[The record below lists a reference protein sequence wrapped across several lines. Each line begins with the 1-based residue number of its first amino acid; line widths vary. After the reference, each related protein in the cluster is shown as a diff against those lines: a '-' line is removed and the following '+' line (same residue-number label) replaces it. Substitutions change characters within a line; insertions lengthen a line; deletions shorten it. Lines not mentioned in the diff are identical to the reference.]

1 MLAVVQSNRLEAL
14 ADALVDVVR
23 RPPPPSGVARGPLEP
38 ETIVVQNAGMGR
50 WLAQQLARRLGL
62 CANVRF
68 PFPAAF
74 LWDAARAFLADVPE
88 ASPLEA
94 AVATWHLTALLRD
107 VAADDDPR
115 FAPLRAYLA
124 AGDERQAW
132 ELARR
137 IADVFDQYLVYR
149 PDWILGWEEG
159 EGDDWQAELWR
170 RLVARAGGGHR
181 ARVQYDLTRALRNR
195 TPPRAPLPARV
206 SLFGIPTLP
215 PAYVALFQ
223 ALAEHLDV
231 RFFVVNPSEVYIGD
245 VRAPRERRRDEREPI
260 DGNPLVASLGRQG
273 RELLDL
279 VIGTGEERD
288 AFVAPGDGDLLHALQ
303 DDLLVLRDRTREP
316 APDTTIAA
324 GDRSLQL
331 HVCHS
336 PMREVEVLHDQLL
349 RCFEELP
356 GLDASGIVVMAPDI
370 ERYAPCIEA
379 VFGTAPRD
387 RFIPFTIADRSA
399 RAESPLVEA
408 FLAVLDLPGSRYE
421 ASRLLALLDVA
432 AVRRRLGLGDGD
444 LELVQH
450 WVEESGIRWA
460 TDAAMR
466 ARLGLPATPEH
477 TWRFGLDRLLLGYA
491 FPGDGVQR
499 VGDVLP
505 TDAVEGSDAQV
516 LGRLAAFVD
525 AVGALDV
532 VLAAPR
538 PPAAWADDL
547 EAVLDELFAP
557 AGIELEAAQAI
568 RTALAALETT
578 AAAASLDTPLSLD
591 VVRAALAEL
600 LGAAFSSGRF
610 LAGSVTFC
618 AMVPMRAIP
627 FDVVCLLGLDDRS
640 FPRARRPPSFDRVAE
655 ERRPGDRSPRDDD
668 RWLFLE
674 AILSARR
681 RLILSHV
688 GRGIRDNNEIPPSVV
703 VSELLDYV
711 RRGFGNP
718 GVVTRHPLQ
727 PFSREYFQPG
737 RPAGLVSYSDD
748 LCRASRR
755 RDGERAAG
763 RPLLSTALPPPA
775 AITLERVPLASLLRF
790 FELPTSWLLRERL
803 RIRLEAATPS
813 AASREPFVLDR
824 LDDYRLREALLALHG
839 RVDDPAELLAL
850 LRAQGALPHGAAAAI
865 ALDRACAAVADF
877 AERVATARAGE
888 RPPLPIEVVAGPV
901 RIAGELRGLTPRGLV
916 DHRLAKPKAR
926 DAVSLW
932 LRHLLLNASAP
943 PGIEARS
950 LWLGLEDS
958 FGFAPLADAPALLAA
973 LGELFVRGQ
982 RELVPLFPQA
992 SLAFVEKGEGKA
1004 RERWDGNEYV
1014 GIPGEGDDPYHALAW
1029 RDLDPLDSPDFEA
1042 LADAV
1047 MGPLVAHRQ
1056 KVSA

>member
-23 RPPPPSGVARGPLEP
+23 VPPAGRGPLEP

-50 WLAQQLARRLGL
+50 WLSQQLARRLGL

-68 PFPAAF
+68 RFPAAF

-88 ASPLEA
+88 ASPLEP
-94 AVATWHLTALLRD
+94 AVATWHLTALLRE
-107 VAADDDPR
+107 VAAGDDPR

-124 AGDERQAW
+124 AGDERQGF

-149 PDWILGWEEG
+149 PDWILAWENG
-159 EGDDWQAELWR
+159 EDDDWQAELWR
-170 RLVARAGGGHR
+170 RLVARAGGRHR
-181 ARVQYDLTRALRNR
+181 ARVQYDLTRALRSL

-206 SLFGIPTLP
+206 ALFGIPTLP

-231 RFFVVNPSEVYIGD
+231 RFFVVNPSEAYIGD
-245 VRAPRERRRDEREPI
+245 VRPPRDHPRGEIVPI
-260 DGNPLVASLGRQG
+260 EGNPLVASLGRQG

-279 VIGTGEERD
+279 VIGQGEERD
-288 AFVAPGDGDLLHALQ
+288 AFVAPGDADLLHALQ
-303 DDLLVLRDRTREP
+303 DDLLALRDRTRDDEP
-316 APDTTIAA
+316 TGRVAPD
-324 GDRSLQL
+324 DRSLQL

-387 RFIPFTIADRSA
+387 RQIPFTIADRSA

-408 FLAVLDLPGSRYE
+408 FLAVLELPGSRYE

-432 AVRRRLGLGDGD
+432 AVRRRLGFAADD

-450 WVEESGIRWA
+450 WVEQSAIRWA

-491 FPGDGVQR
+491 FPGDGIRLVN
-499 VGDVLP
+499 DVLP
-505 TDAVEGSDAQV
+505 VDAVEGSDAEV

-525 AVGALDV
+525 TLAGLDTA
-532 VLAAPR
+532 LAAPR

-547 EAVLDELFAP
+547 TTVLERLFAP
-557 AGIELEAAQAI
+557 AGRELAAAQAV
-568 RTALAALETT
+568 RVALMELAAS
-578 AAAASLDTPLSLD
+578 AAAAGVDEPLPLD
-591 VVRAALAEL
+591 VVRAALGET
-600 LGAAFSSGRF
+600 LGAAVGSGRF
-610 LAGSVTFC
+610 LTGGVTFC
-618 AMVPMRAIP
+618 AMVPMRSIP
-627 FDVVCLLGLDDRS
+627 FEVVCLLGLDDRS

-674 AILSARR
+674 ALLSARR

-718 GVVTRHPLQ
+718 AIVTQHPLQ
-727 PFSREYFQPG
+727 PFSRAYFTAV
-737 RPAGLVSYSDD
+737 RPAGLVSYSDE

-755 RDGERAAG
+755 RDAERTVVE
-763 RPLLSTALPPPA
+763 PLLHASLPPIDA
-775 AITLERVPLASLLRF
+775 RAISPVSLADFLRF
-790 FELPTSWLLRERL
+790 FELPAAFLLRRRL

-813 AASREPFVLDR
+813 AVSREPFVPDNLEKF
-824 LDDYRLREALLALHG
+824 RLREALLALYP
-839 RVDDPAELLAL
+839 RVTEPAEAL
-850 LRAQGALPHGAAAAI
+850 TILRAQGALPHGAAAAI
-865 ALDRACAAVADF
+865 VLDRAGAAVADF
-877 AERVATARAGE
+877 AKRVARARDGE
-888 RPPLPIEVVAGPV
+888 LPPLSIDVMAGPV
-901 RIAGELRGLTPRGLV
+901 RINGELRGLTPRGLV
-916 DHRLAKPKAR
+916 DHRLAKPRAR
-926 DAVSLW
+926 EKLSLW
-932 LRHLLLNASAP
+932 IRHLLLHVARPA
-943 PGIEARS
+943 GIELRS
-950 LWLGLEDS
+950 LWLGLGDS
-958 FGFAPLADAPALLAA
+958 FAFGPVADPTTPLVT

-982 RELVPLFPQA
+982 SELVPLFPKA
-992 SLAFVEKGEGKA
+992 ALALVEGGEQKA
-1004 RERWDGNEYV
+1004 RDAWEGNEYV
-1014 GIPGEGDDPYHALAW
+1014 HIPGEGDEPYHVLAW
-1029 RDLDPLDSPDFEA
+1029 RDLDPLDAAFEA
-1042 LADAV
+1042 LAAQV
-1047 MGPLVAHRQ
+1047 MGPLHAQ
-1056 KVSA
+1056 LKDGAK